1 MTKFCR
7 LNMSFSHFAI
17 SLSLASLATVA
28 LLSQSGCHRGF
39 YRRQADVEAQR
50 LILEKS
56 YDPRWAEASDGTIQI
71 DPQSRMF
78 DPFSQD
84 HPPIPPDDPES
95 HRLMECVDGKPG
107 YPHWHANG
115 DTPFVENPEWRSY
128 LPLNENGEVVLD
140 LATAYQLALIH
151 SPDLQRQKETL
162 YLSALDVS
170 LERFGFDAQ
179 MFTGFN
185 SFLSTTGRIRNGG
198 SSSTTLTTA
207 DGANSGGTDLRKLG
221 ISGATFAAGL
231 ANSIMW
237 NFAGP
242 NSNSVTSLIDFSVIQ
257 PLLRNAGRE
266 RILESL
272 TQAERTLLANVRQLD
287 RFRRGFYL
295 QIITGRNPG
304 AGPNLSGNFLGA
316 PSGASASVGG
326 YLGLLQQQ
334 QQIRIQEFN
343 VGQLEDVLV
352 QLREFFRRERIDS
365 LQLRQFENDVYN
377 AQQSLLRA
385 KTQYQDSLDLFK
397 RTLGL
402 PPDLEVVI
410 RDDFLNRFEF
420 ISDEITQRQN
430 NINELRTQTGEQLS
444 VLDSML
450 PPEREMAN
458 DFPWPDSLDENIA
471 LLQPFIERAI
481 EYLDRLQNQ
490 DRAQIESDFDR
501 LEEIRPRRVAY
512 LDKLRNAI
520 EQGGLEVR
528 VEPSILKGDS
538 IQSADTLR
546 QMLDNIMDATEQ
558 TRSSLATLKNQIESF
573 PQDRQGMTGQ
583 QLYDLTTDK
592 IIKETSTLLSNIY
605 NLALEMSLLQ
615 AEARANSIELPEVDM
630 EFEEAIRIAR
640 CFRRDWM
647 NARASLVD
655 AWRQIEFSADQL
667 EAQLD
672 LVFDGNMGN
681 VGDNPVKFRADNGTL
696 RAGLRFD
703 TPIVRQAE
711 RNRYRQALIQY
722 QQARRQYYQ
731 FEDEVTRNLRQTI
744 RAINQNK
751 ILFELSRQNIKVALD
766 GLELARLNLDDP
778 SATSLGPT
786 TVINL
791 TRNINSLQVTQN
803 GFLNVWV
810 QFEVLRQNLD
820 YDLGTMQIGPD
831 GAWLDPE
838 VIDSSI
844 AARAAAMMGIELDES
859 CFCDPIYPEIMV
871 PQSFEPTDESVAP
884 DTDALMAPP
893 ELSSGGSTTVD
904 QGAARVAARHLPVA
918 SKETTATP
926 RIPLNQRF
934 VVPRSQAGPTTQPAA
949 NSPAPTEPNR
959 VPDSKRSLFERLK
972 LGGSGRTTQTPKKTV
987 SATDSGNRNQANV
1000 AESSELLAKIRSSL
1014 ATNNPA
1020 AAAVTAAP
1028 ERDNRSASVSRASQ
1042 PQSTQSHY
1050 ADALRRAGPSNGATS
1065 SVANSRSVADSRYA
1079 NRELSPIRMPRSAE
1093 PANPATS
1100 MEEAAV
1106 SASTAGLASGTS
1118 MPRSDVAQVGFMT
1131 IRPLPSL
1138 PSNSGGLATSRDGG
1152 SQEPQ
1157 LLNDYWKRLKNR

>member
-1 MTKFCR
+1 MTKICR
-7 LNMSFSHFAI
+7 LNVSFSHFAI
-17 SLSLASLATVA
+17 SLSLTSLAVVA
-28 LLSQSGCHRGF
+28 MISQSGCHRGF

-95 HRLMECVDGKPG
+95 HRLMERVDGKPG

-128 LPLNENGEVVLD
+128 LPMNENGEVVLD

-198 SSSTTLTTA
+198 SSSTTLTAA

-242 NSNSVTSLIDFSVIQ
+242 NTNSVTSLIDFSVIQ

-304 AGPNLSGNFLGA
+304 AGPSLSGNFLSA
-316 PSGASASVGG
+316 PSGASSSVGG

-385 KTQYQDSLDLFK
+385 KVQYQDSLDLFK

-402 PPDLEVVI
+402 PPDLNVVI
-410 RDDFLNRFEF
+410 KDDFLDRFEF
-420 ISDEITQRQN
+420 ISDEITQRQID
-430 NINELRTQTGEQLS
+430 INELRTQTGERLS
-444 VLDSML
+444 ALDGML

-458 DFPWPDSLDENIA
+458 DFPWPDTLDESIA
-471 LLQPFIERAI
+471 NLQPFIHRAI
-481 EYLDRLQNQ
+481 EYLERLQNQ
-490 DRAQIESDFDR
+490 DRAQIEHDFDR
-501 LEEIRPRRVAY
+501 LDEVRPRRVAY

-520 EQGGLEVR
+520 EQGGLDVR
-528 VEPSILKGDS
+528 VEPGILKGES
-538 IQSADTLR
+538 IQTADRLR
-546 QMLDNIMDATEQ
+546 EMLNNIMNATAQ
-558 TRSSLATLKNQIESF
+558 TRTSLETLEQQIQSF

-615 AEARANSIELPEVDM
+615 AEARANSIELPEVDL
-630 EFEEAIRIAR
+630 EFEEAIRIAK

-731 FEDEVTRNLRQTI
+731 FEDEVIRNLRQTI

-751 ILFELSRQNIKVALD
+751 ILFELNRQNIKVALD

-838 VIDSSI
+838 VIDASI

-871 PQSFEPTDESVAP
+871 PQSMEPTDESIAP
-884 DTDALMAPP
+884 ELNGEIAPP
-893 ELSSGGSTTVD
+893 ELSATRPIRPNMN
-904 QGAARVAARHLPVA
+904 AAHVAARQLP
-918 SKETTATP
+918 ATP
-926 RIPLNQRF
+926 QDASTSGRVPLNQRF
-934 VVPRSQAGPTTQPAA
+934 VVPRSTTNPTAKPLGE
-949 NSPAPTEPNR
+949 SPATAAPSR
-959 VPDSKRSLFERLK
+959 APDSKRSLFERLK
-972 LGGSGRTTQTPKKTV
+972 LGASGRSAPSPARIDSIRAPKTGH
-987 SATDSGNRNQANV
+987 SEV
-1000 AESSELLAKIRSSL
+1000 ALDSSELLTKIRSSL
-1014 ATNNPA
+1014 ATNRPA
-1020 AAAVTAAP
+1020 
-1028 ERDNRSASVSRASQ
+1028 N
-1042 PQSTQSHY
+1042 STT
-1050 ADALRRAGPSNGATS
+1050 ATS
-1065 SVANSRSVADSRYA
+1065 PATEARTERNAQATGPEAFQAEAVRSESPGLPHSLAESRYA
-1079 NRELSPIRMPRSAE
+1079 NRELSPIRVSRNTE
-1093 PANPATS
+1093 LDQRANP
-1100 MEEAAV
+1100 M
-1106 SASTAGLASGTS
+1106 ASTAGPIVEGGSQSRTQPPASA
-1118 MPRSDVAQVGFMT
+1118 PEVAQVGFMT
-1131 IRPLPSL
+1131 IRPLPNL
-1138 PSNSGGLATSRDGG
+1138 PSSSERPASD
-1152 SQEPQ
+1152 SSAVAQEPH
-1157 LLNDYWKRLKNR
+1157 LLNNYLKRLHEQ